1 MPDLKRMFDQVGMV
15 DGGHGMLRELFQEH
29 VTAEGQAAI
38 VKLGKEGGSDPKA
51 YVTALL
57 STYNFYGAVVKT
69 AFVDTVSFL
78 AALKKSANTY
88 MNVNLVTKTHSQ
100 GSRASPV
107 LLSKYCDGLLKKS
120 SKMHGGGDVDPLL
133 DGCITVF
140 NFLQDADVFQK
151 FYSKSLAK
159 RLVEDNSVSED
170 AEESMI
176 SKLKATA
183 GAEWTRKFQTM
194 FTDVKTSRE
203 STKKFDS
210 KEILKDFNAM
220 ILKSGSWPFAPNPEQ
235 DVAFTGKMKACCDKY
250 KMWYV
255 RAHSGRKLTWLPI
268 FSKGDLIAQFSTDKK
283 TGKPLTFTL
292 QASAHQMAILL
303 LFNDATT
310 IAVADIEKML
320 AAKGWVGEQNEY
332 LKAVLSTLYKTKIIT
347 ASADGKV
354 CKLNEAWKNKKTRV
368 KIDLPVKA
376 AVAKEAETDHKA
388 IDLERTFVIKAK
400 LVQVM
405 KTRKTMNHKQL
416 VLDVMKALID
426 KFKPQPRQISK
437 EIGNL
442 IETEYLERVEGKR
455 DEYNYL
461 A

>member
-1 MPDLKRMFDQVGMV
+1 M
-15 DGGHGMLRELFQEH
+15 
-29 VTAEGQAAI
+29 T
-38 VKLGKEGGSDPKA
+38 
-51 YVTALL
+51 
-57 STYNFYGAVVKT
+57 
-69 AFVDTVSFL
+69 
-78 AALKKSANTY
+78 
-88 MNVNLVTKTHSQ
+88 
-100 GSRASPV
+100 
-107 LLSKYCDGLLKKS
+107 
-120 SKMHGGGDVDPLL
+120 
-133 DGCITVF
+133 
-140 NFLQDADVFQK
+140 
-151 FYSKSLAK
+151 
-159 RLVEDNSVSED
+159 
-170 AEESMI
+170 
-176 SKLKATA
+176 
-183 GAEWTRKFQTM
+183 
-194 FTDVKTSRE
+194 
-203 STKKFDS
+203 
-210 KEILKDFNAM
+210 
-220 ILKSGSWPFAPNPEQ
+220 
-235 DVAFTGKMKACCDKY
+235 FTGKMKACCDKY

-268 FSKGDLIAQFSTDKK
+268 FSKGDLIAQFSADKK

-442 IETEYLERVEGKR
+442 IETDYLERVEGKR